1 MHVAGKIIGSIVA
14 LALGALFIFGIAFA
28 FALGHAVQ
36 IGLQLGFAAAALGT
50 VAAIWMNR
58 ERLAVA
64 LTGVAFLVFVV
75 CIFLIK

>member
-1 MHVAGKIIGSIVA
+1 MNVAGKIIGSIVA

-28 FALGHAVQ
+28 FALGHTVQ
-36 IGLQLGFAAAALGT
+36 SGLQLGFAASALGS

-58 ERLAVA
+58 ERLAGIAMSVSM
-64 LTGVAFLVFVV
+64 VVFLV

>member
-1 MHVAGKIIGSIVA
+1 MSVVGKLVGSIVA

-28 FALGHAVQ
+28 FALGHTLQ
-36 IGLQLGFAAAALGT
+36 SGLQLGFAAAAVGS

-58 ERLAVA
+58 PRIALGATGLA
-64 LTGVAFLVFVV
+64 LLVFLV